1 MTEGTLVHF
10 VMEHQ
15 PKLGLDGAMAKAREP
30 KLGEIAPEEWQLI
43 RAEEAVRAII
53 NSPGMVHAVIACS
66 ELEFELPFKV
76 GNKKVTIRGKID
88 AIGTYSGEKVA
99 FEYKRVSVIDS
110 RTMENLQINNQSQ
123 FYRKALAFMGI
134 EIQAVVYVFVS
145 VPKSTP
151 KKALAPEL
159 VRYKIN
165 GEPYANQQLV
175 DETME
180 EYKERTHQWYVEHP
194 DAVQIYVDQR
204 SESSMKDFNVWLT
217 QVIKDMIRCVK
228 EKRFYRNSDSC
239 RMRSCSY
246 SSVCLNDCPEIRQAN
261 FMERVVQQESTVDV
275 AEMEF

>member
-1 MTEGTLVHF
+1 MTEGSLVHF

-15 PKLGLDGAMAKAREP
+15 PTLGLDGAMIKAREP
-30 KLGEIAPEEWQLI
+30 KLGEILPEEWQLI

-53 NSPGMVHAVIACS
+53 NSPGFVYAKINHS
-66 ELEFELPFKV
+66 EIEFDFPFKI
-76 GNKKVTIRGKID
+76 GKKKVVIRGKVD
-88 AIGTYSGEKVA
+88 AIGTYNGEKVA
-99 FEYKRVSVIDS
+99 FEFKRVSVIDS

-123 FYRKALAFMGI
+123 FYRMALDSMGI

-151 KKALAPEL
+151 KVALAPEL

-180 EYKERTHQWYVEHP
+180 EYKARTHQWYVEHP

-204 SESSMKDFNVWLT
+204 SASSMKDFKNWLT

-228 EKRFYRNSDSC
+228 ENRFYRNSDSC

-246 SSVCLNDCPEIRQAN
+246 SSICLNDCPEIRQAN
-261 FMERVVQQESTVDV
+261 FTEKKIQPSTEDV
-275 AEMEF
+275 AEVEF